1 MLSTD
6 QNAEFRKQMT
16 ALGDFAPDDWDDIA
30 ALLNRIKQSEK
41 LLIIPACDNPLE
53 AFARGTALITFSF
66 GIDGVSIEASKY
78 ALVLN
83 DLLTPEGDVSI
94 HLISG
99 KFEPEVA
106 SILSPAWH
114 RHQIE
119 GIDGWDKW
127 DDGRWFEG
135 LFKVK
140 MKSHSEESNLLTK
153 EIFRQA
159 TTIANQLGDYFI
171 DHQISLVV
179 PVNIASNPGNMAL
192 TLGLALTSEML
203 GTYVLNINHD
213 YYWEGGTPTSK
224 ADPEEPPG
232 VRDHFFRN
240 MRNRT
245 FFSFFEDLYPWNGS
259 RWLQVNINSR
269 QSRKLIDRFGFPKDR
284 VFEIST
290 YISDNCFEGHGRA
303 EQIDSRLRMG
313 HILSNGEAIMRPVPI
328 ADHLSGVAALMR
340 DQRPIIVG
348 AGPGL
353 SVDPRSDDLIVL
365 LQPTRIVRRKRIERN
380 LGLIAAL
387 LRRSV
392 LRQEFEDNP
401 NRQLILHVTGPTPKE
416 HQKDLEKVLRA
427 YRKAVRSLPQTLAD
441 RVFIAFSA
449 GHETHDSFSINQFP
463 PLNIEAI
470 YRMADVVVF
479 PSETEGRG
487 LPIIEASACGI
498 PIICSHYHHKEVF
511 SDVIGEN
518 LAEEYQIRHT
528 IFPEGRFSKDFL
540 AEVAA
545 MLMHPGDQQDL
556 IRHNKAAV
564 RARYSQASFKNSFQQ
579 LLEQLCNLD

>member
-1 MLSTD
+1 MLSSD

-16 ALGDFAPDDWDDIA
+16 ALGDFVPDDWEDIA
-30 ALLNRIKQSEK
+30 ALLNQIKQSEK
-41 LLIIPACDNPLE
+41 LPIIPVCDNPLKT
-53 AFARGTALITFSF
+53 FARGTAVVTYSF
-66 GIDGVSIEASKY
+66 GIDGVSIEISKY
-78 ALVLN
+78 AHVLN
-83 DLLTPEGDVSI
+83 DLLSPAGNVSI

-99 KFEPEVA
+99 SFEPEAA

-135 LFKVK
+135 LFKKK
-140 MKSHSEESNLLTK
+140 MKSKSEESDLLTK

-159 TTIANQLGDYFI
+159 TTIANKLGDYFI

-192 TLGLALTSEML
+192 TLGLVLVSEIL

-213 YYWEGGTPTSK
+213 YYWEGGKSTSER
-224 ADPEEPPG
+224 DPEAPPG

-245 FFSFFEDLYPWNGS
+245 FFSLLEGLYPWNGR
-259 RWLQVNINSR
+259 RWLQVNINAR
-269 QSRKLIDRFGFPKDR
+269 QSRKLIDRYGIPKDR

-290 YISDNCFEGHGRA
+290 YISDNCFEGHSRV
-303 EQIDSRLRMG
+303 EQIDSRLRMA

-328 ADHLSGVAALMR
+328 ADHLSGVAAWMR

-348 AGPGL
+348 ARPGL

-387 LRRSV
+387 LRSSA

-416 HQKDLEKVLRA
+416 HQKDLERVLRA
-427 YRKAVRSLPQTLAD
+427 YRKAVRALPQMLAD
-441 RVFIAFSA
+441 RIFIAFSV
-449 GHETHDSFSINQFP
+449 GHETHDSFSINQFQ

-498 PIICSHYHHKEVF
+498 PIICSHYRHKEVF
-511 SDVIGEN
+511 SDVIGEK

-540 AEVAA
+540 SIVAA
-545 MLMHPGDQQDL
+545 LLMHPDDQQDL
-556 IRHNKAAV
+556 ITHNRAAV
-564 RARYSQASFKNSFQQ
+564 RARYSQASFQNSFQQ
-579 LLEQLCNLD
+579 LLEQLCKLD